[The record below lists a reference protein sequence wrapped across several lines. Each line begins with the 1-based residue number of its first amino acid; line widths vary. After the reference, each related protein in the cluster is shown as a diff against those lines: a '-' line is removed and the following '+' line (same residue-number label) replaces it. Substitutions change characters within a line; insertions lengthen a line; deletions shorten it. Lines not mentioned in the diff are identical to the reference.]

1 MNQAVVTEVDHSLDT
16 RVFRT
21 MLIASLLAV
30 AISLP
35 LAPWR
40 VTFGILIGGALAL
53 FSHHWLKSSAA
64 AAIQMSI
71 GANQNRLGLTQF
83 FLRYCVI
90 ALVVYL
96 VAVLGIANLTAVL
109 AGLASFVVALMVE
122 AGREFYFAITHREEM
137 N

>member
-1 MNQAVVTEVDHSLDT
+1 MNQAVVTEVDHSLDI

-21 MLIASLLAV
+21 MLISSLVAV

-40 VTFGILIGGALAL
+40 VTVGILIGGALAL
-53 FSHHWLKSSAA
+53 FSHRWLKNSAA

-71 GANQNRLGLTQF
+71 GANENRLRLTQF
-83 FLRYCVI
+83 LLRYCVI
-90 ALVVYL
+90 ALIVYFVV
-96 VAVLGIANLTAVL
+96 VLDIANLTAVL

>member
-1 MNQAVVTEVDHSLDT
+1 MNQTVVTEVDHSLDI

-21 MLIASLLAV
+21 MLIASSLAV
-30 AISLP
+30 VISMF

-40 VTFGILIGGALAL
+40 VSVGIMIGGLLAL
-53 FSHHWLKSSAA
+53 FSHRWLKNSVA
-64 AAIQMSI
+64 AAIEMSI
-71 GANQNRLGLTQF
+71 GAKENRLRLTQF
-83 FLRYCVI
+83 LLRYCVI
-90 ALVVYL
+90 ALIVYFVV
-96 VAVLGIANLTAVL
+96 VLGIANLTAVL